1 MSAVTAPTRPI
12 ITGGNGFY
20 RVTWEDEGITITAS
34 RVREKSDG
42 AVTAELEITSTQ
54 TPYPHLRLTRLNLLS
69 ARARKALAQDL
80 EQIQPIAWE
89 ALLEQLAVYV
99 VRREREGEPWH
110 RISSEGEIA
119 PIQWLLRPLLVEGN
133 PTVIVGP
140 GGSGKSYATLFIAT
154 LVATGK
160 RHPRIPLE
168 PQKRAPVLLL
178 DWEAEH
184 REVERRLRRLAK
196 GMGFEE
202 PVEVVYRRCAQP
214 LADDLEAVQAA
225 VTEYEPGL
233 IVVDSMGPAVGG
245 DLLSAQDSTRFFAA
259 LRRLGVTSLVVAHTP
274 KSGNGIYGTTFHRN
288 LARSVWE
295 AHAYSVPGEDAVAL
309 GLFHVKANV
318 SGLQRPIGLE
328 FQFDGEDGAV
338 RVLPREVTD
347 IPVVKERAPLK
358 DRILGLL
365 PRTGPLSIKELASHL
380 DGNYQAVKKALY
392 RLEERG
398 RVVHLGDGRWGA
410 ASPEEEVPF

>member
-1 MSAVTAPTRPI
+1 MNAVTAPSRPVI
-12 ITGGNGFY
+12 RGASGFY
-20 RVTWEDEGITITAS
+20 KLTWADEGITILAS
-34 RVREKSDG
+34 RIREKSDG
-42 AVTAELEITSTQ
+42 TMTAELEIQSSK

-69 ARARKALAQDL
+69 ARARKSLAQDL

-89 ALLEQLAVYV
+89 ALLEQLAVHV
-99 VRREREGEPWH
+99 VRRERQGEAWH
-110 RISSEGEIA
+110 RITSQGEVA
-119 PIQWLLRPLLVEGN
+119 PIEWLLRPFLVAAN

-140 GGSGKSYATLFIAT
+140 GGSGKSYMVLFAAV

-160 RHPRIPLE
+160 RHPGVPLE
-168 PQKRAPVLLL
+168 PQKRASVLLL
-178 DWEAEH
+178 DWEAEE
-184 REVERRLRRLAK
+184 REVERRLRRLAL
-196 GMGFEE
+196 GMGLEE
-202 PVEVVYRRCAQP
+202 PVEIIYRRCAIP
-214 LADDLEAVQAA
+214 LADDLEAIQAA
-225 VTEYEPGL
+225 VGEFDPGL